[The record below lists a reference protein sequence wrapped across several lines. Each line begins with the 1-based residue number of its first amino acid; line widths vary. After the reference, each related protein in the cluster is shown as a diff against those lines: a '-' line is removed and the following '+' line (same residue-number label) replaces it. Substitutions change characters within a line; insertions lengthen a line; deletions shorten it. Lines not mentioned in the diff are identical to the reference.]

1 MASIGSTVEAAATA
15 PNPQGKP
22 PTLSRGTLAAYG
34 APAMPLSMVTLPIA
48 VYLPAVYADPDGFNL
63 GLGFVGLVLVLSRVF
78 DGITDPVIG
87 FLSDRTRTRWGRR
100 KPFFLLGTPFFVAGV
115 LLLWI
120 PPIDFREVTWLG
132 LAFNIGYPYLL
143 GVLVLMYVG
152 ATIKD
157 VPYSA
162 WGAELSTSY
171 HERSV
176 VMGWK
181 ESFTV
186 AGNLIGAMTPAI
198 IFFWGLSKPVDVV
211 FVLGILVAVMMPL
224 FGANAL
230 WRVPEPPLREDAV
243 QRQSLRESFRTV
255 WANEPYR
262 RLIIIFLFS
271 TIGAAMTNSLS
282 FFFVKHLLLAG
293 DLYGFYLAP
302 YFISQI
308 VAIPAWFALSKRVG
322 KHRATMAA
330 IGWYALWSCF
340 IPIIALAPAE
350 WFTAFEI
357 ENLLTFLPPQRYDA
371 MVSYFEGIPTGKFL
385 FFIVVMCLK
394 GSSIGALSALPYA
407 MAADVV
413 DLDEAQ
419 TGKRQAGAY
428 FSIWL
433 MTRKLAYALGIFIGT
448 SAAVWFGFNSKA
460 DPFNTTN
467 TLFAL
472 MALTCLYSIVPA
484 VFKFVAMPLLW
495 NYPLTEERL
504 NAVQQSIR
512 ARGDT
517 SDDSSE
523 PDEPDPRGAVP
534 AG

>member
-1 MASIGSTVEAAATA
+1 MSEATIAADAKAAAGDPLA
-15 PNPQGKP
+15 GSAQGASAATRLP
-22 PTLSRGTLAAYG
+22 VATLASYG
-34 APAMPLSMVTLPIA
+34 APAMPLSMVTLPMA

-63 GLGFVGLVLVLSRVF
+63 GLGFVGLMLVLSRVF
-78 DGITDPVIG
+78 DGLTDPLIG

-100 KPFFLLGTPFFVAGV
+100 KPFFLLGTPLFITGV

-120 PPIDFREVTWLG
+120 PPIDFEVVTWG
-132 LAFNIGYPYLL
+132 GFTFNNGYPYLL
-143 GVLVLMYVG
+143 GVLVLVYVG

-162 WGAELSTSY
+162 WGAELSRSY

-181 ESFTV
+181 EGFGV
-186 AGNLIGAMTPAI
+186 AGNLIGAFTPAV
-198 IFFWGLSKPVDVV
+198 IFFWGYTKPVDVV
-211 FVLGILVAVMMPL
+211 FVLGLAVAIVMPVLV
-224 FGANAL
+224 ANAL
-230 WRVPEPPLREDAV
+230 WRVPEPALEEDTT
-243 QRQSLRESFRTV
+243 QRYTLRESFHTV
-255 WANEPYR
+255 WQNEPYR

-308 VAIPAWFALSKRVG
+308 VAIPAWFALSKRIG

-330 IGWYALWSCF
+330 IGWYALWSCC
-340 IPIIALAPAE
+340 IPLIALAPAA
-350 WFTAFEI
+350 WFEAFEVQH
-357 ENLLTFLPPQRYDA
+357 LLRFLPAESYA
-371 MVSYFEGIPTGKFL
+371 GAVSYFEGIPTGKFL

-448 SAAVWFGFNSKA
+448 TAAVWVGFNSAA
-460 DPFNTTN
+460 DPMNTTN
-467 TLFAL
+467 TFAAL
-472 MALTCLYSIVPA
+472 LGLTCLYSIIPA

-495 NYPLTEERL
+495 HYPLTEERL
-504 NAVQQSIR
+504 HAVQRRIR
-512 ARGDT
+512 DQQASG
-517 SDDSSE
+517 
-523 PDEPDPRGAVP
+523 
-534 AG
+534 